1 LKALVKERLILLEFF
16 LLLNADPR
24 LEYSTNLLKPATDRT
39 ANSSSSMIV
48 SNDNLDSSGD
58 VLPEGIVDS
67 IEQQSSNVKDTTEPL

>member
-16 LLLNADPR
+16 LLLNVDPR

-48 SNDNLDSSGD
+48 SDDNLDTSGD

>member
-1 LKALVKERLILLEFF
+1 MKALVKERLILLEFF

>member
-48 SNDNLDSSGD
+48 SDDNLDSSGD

-67 IEQQSSNVKDTTEPL
+67 IEQQSSNVKNTTEPL

>member
-48 SNDNLDSSGD
+48 SDDNLDSSGD

>member
-1 LKALVKERLILLEFF
+1 
-16 LLLNADPR
+16 
-24 LEYSTNLLKPATDRT
+24 
-39 ANSSSSMIV
+39 MIV

>member
-1 LKALVKERLILLEFF
+1 MKALVKERLILLEFF

-48 SNDNLDSSGD
+48 SDDNLDSSGD